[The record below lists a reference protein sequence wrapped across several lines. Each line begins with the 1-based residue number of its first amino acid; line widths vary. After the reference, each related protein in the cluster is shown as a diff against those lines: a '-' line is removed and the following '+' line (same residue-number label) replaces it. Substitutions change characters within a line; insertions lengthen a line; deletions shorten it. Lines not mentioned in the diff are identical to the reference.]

1 MSAREVNCGTPW
13 HSREVDTALKLIRT
27 YLYLYMHVYKGVRLF
42 ALAQLSVHMC
52 KEQIRAEDTF
62 DFPIY
67 VYFNYPSLSEN
78 MFRTFP
84 EITCLP

>member
-1 MSAREVNCGTPW
+1 
-13 HSREVDTALKLIRT
+13 
-27 YLYLYMHVYKGVRLF
+27 MHVYKGVRLF

-52 KEQIRAEDTF
+52 KEQIWAENTF

-84 EITCLP
+84 EIIIASI